1 MKVRKK
7 AAIEYWLTA
16 ASLTLAVAIL
26 VVILGAE
33 GGFADRVE
41 KAAVQAQGDVVR
53 IVVPDVE
60 IPNRPVKT
68 YKVFLPSELEAV
80 RESVTMGQ
88 DVAGFHGFHLLTP
101 LMAVLGGQPGQGEI
115 WQVVRIRRAA
125 TLLCSCYSQLLQDNG
140 PQGKRRAP
148 LGSRRRGR

>member
-88 DVAGFHGFHLLTP
+88 DVAGSTVSTCLPHLWLSWVDSP
-101 LMAVLGGQPGQGEI
+101 AKE
-115 WQVVRIRRAA
+115 RRQLASRPNS
-125 TLLCSCYSQLLQDNG
+125 TGRYSLCSCYSQLLQDNT
-140 PQGKRRAP
+140 
-148 LGSRRRGR
+148 SR